1 MKNNIVF
8 IIKQIKFN
16 FLLEK
21 LIKVRFALLT
31 LFFVGVAL
39 DVFFLTVSLDVFL
52 FLLIFL
58 WILVSKLY
66 TYKSTATFKV
76 TLFFAL
82 LLFVLFVLTPGQTS
96 LERLSTW
103 IFLFLAVGII
113 QQWKES
119 Y

>member
-1 MKNNIVF
+1 MESNIVSK
-8 IIKQIKFN
+8 IKQMKLD
-16 FLLEK
+16 FLLGK
-21 LIKVRFALLT
+21 LTKIRFTLLT
-31 LFFVGVAL
+31 LFFVGVAT

-82 LLFVLFVLTPGQTS
+82 LLFVLFVLTPGQTPS
-96 LERLSTW
+96 ERLSTW